1 MSELSWLH
9 VVLCKDTMRAYIQQL
24 RQEMGVRT
32 CDKVF
37 DPETDKPS
45 KVICT
50 NMSLLFKKYKP
61 LFSLYSSRK
70 MICDWYIACTYGIHG
85 DQEKIPQHK
94 NDDIFVAEEYFYIRF
109 FLFIQHIFLNVST
122 WFCSI
127 FLTFIRV
134 MQHQSQ
140 NYTFTDQQLNVSN
153 FA

>member
-1 MSELSWLH
+1 
-9 VVLCKDTMRAYIQQL
+9 VLCEDTMRAYIQQL

-50 NMSLLFKKYKP
+50 NMSLLLFKKYKP
-61 LFSLYSSRK
+61 LYSLHSIHE
-70 MICDWYIACTYGIHG
+70 MICDWYIACKHGIHG
-85 DQEKIPQHK
+85 DQEKLPQHK
-94 NDDIFVAEEYFYIRF
+94 NDDIYVAEEHFYIKF
-109 FLFIQHIFLNVST
+109 SLFIQHIFLYMST

-127 FLTFIRV
+127 LLMFIRV

-140 NYTFTDQQLNVSN
+140 NSTFT
-153 FA
+153 